1 MTPTAAIETVLRDH
15 ARYAWDSDAAKLVES
30 LPIHHAPLK
39 NIGDFS
45 SGLFIPSDIPFDPN
59 APPVTADCL
68 NDQMTMLHPFVR
80 DDFPG
85 CSAVEGAPWLWRTE
99 RGALMLAFN
108 LSGFIDRFLDFGEER
123 EITTRD
129 RHGRLPPEASTL
141 VRQGVSHLPLLN
153 TYLFAVLG
161 VAKAFGTGQA
171 VSDPSAHVLP
181 PVLVLSH
188 DCDQLRGNDLIS
200 QATRIYRMLAP
211 LTRLRPPDLSNVLHV
226 LENALFPR
234 RYFFDDALAMSE
246 TERRLGFRSAFY
258 FLNGKGGRL
267 GARSG
272 SPIIGEFALRLPRD
286 AELGVHYN
294 YRYVFDKALL
304 EGQIRELESLT
315 GRTIRSGRAHY
326 LAFDPN
332 ESFGVLDELGIR
344 TDESMGFSS
353 LNAFRLG
360 FAGAFRTWRGLKNGA
375 GPVVEIPMH
384 FMDSN
389 TAPRSDEHDLLR
401 MAAQVEK
408 VGGVVTL
415 LYHPG
420 AFDTRENVAL
430 RGLYTNY
437 LTYFRE
443 RGYRSM
449 LPSELGDLLT
459 QQQDATQPPSYSVFS
474 GMPGVDDATHLG
486 PNHTS

>member
-1 MTPTAAIETVLRDH
+1 MKRTVAIETVLRDH
-15 ARYAWDSDAAKLVES
+15 ASYAWDSEAAKLIAS

-39 NIGDFS
+39 NTKNFF
-45 SGLFIPSDIPFDPN
+45 SGLVIPSDIPFEPH
-59 APPVTADCL
+59 APPLTVDCL
-68 NDQMTMLHPFVR
+68 NGQMTMLHPFVM

-85 CSAVEGAPWLWRTE
+85 CSAVAGVPWLWRTE

-108 LSGFIDRFLDFGEER
+108 LSGFIDRFLDFREER

-129 RHGRLPPEASTL
+129 PHGRLPLEASTL
-141 VRQGVSHLPLLN
+141 VGLGVSHLPLLN
-153 TYLFAVLG
+153 TYLFAILA

-171 VSDPSAHVLP
+171 ISDPSAHVLP

-211 LTRLRPPDLSNVLHV
+211 LTRLRLPKLSNVRHV

-234 RYFFDDALAMSE
+234 RHFFGDALAMSE
-246 TERRLGFRSAFY
+246 TERRLGFRSVFY

-272 SPIIGEFALRLPRD
+272 SPIIAEFALRLPQD

-315 GRTIRSGRAHY
+315 GRVIRSGRAHY

-344 TDESMGFSS
+344 TDESMGFSN
-353 LNAFRLG
+353 LNSFRLG

-375 GPVVEIPMH
+375 RPVVEIPMH

-389 TAPRSDEHDLLR
+389 TVPRSDEHDVLR

-420 AFDTRENVAL
+420 AFDTPEKAEL

-459 QQQDATQPPSYSVFS
+459 QQQDKTQKPSYSFFS
-474 GMPGVDDATHLG
+474 GVPGVDDATHLG